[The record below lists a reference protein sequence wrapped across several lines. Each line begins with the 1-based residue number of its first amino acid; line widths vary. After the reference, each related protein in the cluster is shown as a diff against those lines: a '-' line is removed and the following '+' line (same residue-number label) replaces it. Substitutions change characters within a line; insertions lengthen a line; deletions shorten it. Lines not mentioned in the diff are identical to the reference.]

1 VSLLACL
8 VAMTMGLSACS
19 TAKEPPNASLGVP
32 KDVVRDPA
40 SYVNPFI
47 GTGSGGPIV
56 GEINLFPGA
65 DVPFGMIQWSPQ
77 TNNPDPSQTLIAGYE
92 QGADEIEG
100 FGLNYLSGAGCTT
113 YGNVPIMAYPGIPQV
128 APLKDPSAYWAHF
141 SPKDSS
147 ASPGSYRVAMGNGV
161 RVSLAVASRAGVG
174 SFSFPAGKPATM
186 IFYVSTAENPVS
198 QATARVVGDD
208 EVVGSVTSGD
218 FCGHPSP
225 YTLYF
230 AARFQKPFSSSGT
243 WSGYSLTPGATSVS
257 SVLGGL
263 YVSFP
268 RCACKDV
275 VRMQVGISYTGTKG
289 ALANLASAH
298 LGFSVHEVAA
308 KARARWNSLLLR
320 IQVAGGTKAQR
331 TVFYTALYHAL
342 LYPSLFSDADG
353 LYIGFDDKLHKA
365 TRLAQYANFSE
376 WDIYRCEI
384 PLLSLLVPNHVS
396 AMMQSLVRDA
406 EQNGQL
412 PRWAL
417 ANWDTPVM
425 GGDSADPIIANAL
438 AYGVKGFDIQ
448 EALHY
453 MVRGA
458 SEPGASKDGTV
469 ERPGL
474 RSYLA
479 HGYVPDSLKVSNE
492 TSSVSPDGASLT
504 LEYAEDDFA
513 ISRVAKLLGH
523 PRLAVRFLV
532 RSGNWR
538 NVFDPRAG
546 QVVPRTK
553 SGAFVAG
560 WPKGSFTEEKDLA
573 RFGVQ
578 GVGQEG
584 FQEGDSAQYT
594 WLVPQDLKGLFKEM
608 GGDAVVRRRLDAYF
622 EHLNAGPDAPY
633 DWAGNEQDLEVPWEG
648 DYAGDPALTASVVH
662 RILTRYYTDSPSGEP
677 GNDDLGAISSWAVWG
692 MLGLYP
698 ETPGVPVLVTGSPT
712 FPWVRIH
719 LSRARTLTIVAKR
732 GHRDLAKRGHRDL
745 AKRGH
750 PDAIYVKSLVVDGKQ
765 SQRPW
770 VSLPALSRRAT
781 LVFTLGTKD
790 DYSWGTAKADAPPS
804 FPSER

>member
-1 VSLLACL
+1 MGGKEHLGWRRWRRVLVCLGVVSLGLTACSS
-8 VAMTMGLSACS
+8 TRPSSGLSS
-19 TAKEPPNASLGVP
+19 IPENVV
-32 KDVVRDPA
+32 KDPVA
-40 SYVNPFI
+40 YVNPFI

-65 DVPFGMIQWSPQ
+65 DAPFGMIQWSPQ
-77 TNNPDPSQTLIAGYE
+77 TNNPDPNQSLIAGYE
-92 QGADEIEG
+92 QGAHEIEG
-100 FGLNYLSGAGCTT
+100 FGLNYLSGAGCAT
-113 YGNVPIMAYPGIPQV
+113 YGNVPIMPYSGTPSV
-128 APLKDPSAYWAHF
+128 APLKDPSAYWASF
-141 SPKDSS
+141 SQRDES

-174 SFSFPAGKPATM
+174 SFSFPFGKPATM
-186 IFYVSTAENPVS
+186 LFYVSTSENPVS
-198 QATARVVGDD
+198 QATARVIGDD

-230 AARFQKPFSSSGT
+230 AARFQKPFSTSGS
-243 WSGYSLTPGATSVS
+243 WSGYSLTPGAKSVS

-268 RCACKDV
+268 TCACKEV
-275 VRMQVGISYTGTKG
+275 VKMQVGISYTGIEG
-289 ALANLASAH
+289 ALFNLEAAK
-298 LGFSVHEVAA
+298 LGFSESKVAS
-308 KARARWNSLLLR
+308 RARKIWNALLSR
-320 IQVAGGTKAQR
+320 IQVAGGTTEQR

-353 LYIGFDDKLHKA
+353 LYLGFDDKLHKA
-365 TRLAQYANFSE
+365 TKLAQYANFSE

-384 PLLSLLVPNHVS
+384 PLLSLLVPNRVS

-417 ANWDTPVM
+417 ANEDTQVM
-425 GGDSADPIIANAL
+425 GGDSADPILANAL
-438 AYGVKGFDIQ
+438 AYGVRGFDTSK
-448 EALHY
+448 ALSY
-453 MVRGA
+453 MVKGA
-458 SEPGASKDGTV
+458 TQPGASRQGTV

-479 HGYVPDSLKVSNE
+479 HGYVPDSLKVSQE
-492 TSSVSPDGASLT
+492 TSSVSPDGASVT

-523 PRLAVRFLV
+523 PRLAKEFLG

-538 NVFDPRAG
+538 NVFDPEAG
-546 QVVPRTK
+546 EVVPRTQ

-573 RFGVQ
+573 KLGIQ
-578 GVGQEG
+578 GIGQEG

-594 WLVPQDLKGLFKEM
+594 WLVPQNLAGLFQAL
-608 GGDAVVRRRLDAYF
+608 GGDARVRERLEQYF
-622 EHLNAGPDAPY
+622 THLNAGPDAPY

-648 DYAGDPALTASVVH
+648 DYAGDPALTAQVVH
-662 RILTRYYTDSPSGEP
+662 EILTRYYTDSPSGEP
-677 GNDDLGAISSWAVWG
+677 GNDDLGAMSSWAVWG

-719 LSRARTLTIVAKR
+719 LSQGRTLTIVAKR
-732 GHRDLAKRGHRDL
+732 S
-745 AKRGH
+745 H
-750 PDAIYVKSLVVDGKQ
+750 PNAIYVKSLKVDGTP
-765 SQRPW
+765 SQKPW
-770 VSLPALSRRAT
+770 VSLPGLARHAS
-781 LVFTLGTKD
+781 LVFVLGPKA
-790 DYSWGTAKADAPPS
+790 DYPWARAPADAPPS
-804 FPSER
+804 YPAHP